1 MCPSGLTQ
9 ETTSIIS
16 NEEMKDVM
24 KIVNSFEE
32 SGLLTKGAIETIEN
46 ESKERKGE
54 FCSMSLG
61 TCASLSGNLLTSKY
75 SLLMSMKK

>member
-9 ETTSIIS
+9 QTTSIIS

-32 SGLLTKGAIETIEN
+32 SGLLTKGAI
-46 ESKERKGE
+46 
-54 FCSMSLG
+54 
-61 TCASLSGNLLTSKY
+61 
-75 SLLMSMKK
+75 